1 MVFQSGTVVNFAL
14 SFCKLAGINWHY
26 FCTFGLICPHAMQC
40 FVMTTGPI
48 FIKEQAL
55 LPEADFCRWPSFS
68 SQSYSC
74 QTIIQLHIFEQA
86 RTQWDRGR
94 TVLCTLV
101 IWAGC
106 HFSAIKAPDFKSFV
120 WPVNQI
126 PITLLIC
133 SPWLSAPK
141 SVWHVSRTSWE
152 ALMPLSINYCVL
164 REYNTLCCRHPAILY
179 YSINIKTCI
188 HTFWRIFWK
197 MYWYGAASFI

>member
-1 MVFQSGTVVNFAL
+1 MVFQSGTVVYFAL
-14 SFCKLAGINWHY
+14 SFCKLTGINWHS
-26 FCTFGLICPHAMQC
+26 FCTFGLICPHEMQC

-74 QTIIQLHIFEQA
+74 QTFIQLHIFEQA

-106 HFSAIKAPDFKSFV
+106 HFSAIKAPDFKSAV
-120 WPVNQI
+120 
-126 PITLLIC
+126 LLC
-133 SPWLSAPK
+133 LTRQSNS
-141 SVWHVSRTSWE
+141 
-152 ALMPLSINYCVL
+152 NYFIDMQPMIISTQKCVAC
-164 REYNTLCCRHPAILY
+164 E
-179 YSINIKTCI
+179 
-188 HTFWRIFWK
+188 
-197 MYWYGAASFI
+197 